1 MDKKRYTCNFQISIL
16 MADNHSSNWF
26 ETEERSS
33 TTFQADN
40 VDGEMLK
47 ALENLLSMA
56 NIVVKHRF
64 NEKEVSN

>member
-1 MDKKRYTCNFQISIL
+1 MKYTCNFQISIL

-26 ETEERSS
+26 EAEERSS

-40 VDGEMLK
+40 VDSEMLK

-56 NIVVKHRF
+56 NIVVKNRF
-64 NEKEVSN
+64 SGEEARENE